1 MMTIVMYCDRCG
13 SEISASTAGGVRLRT
28 GKRELSLHLCQTHQ
42 DDLRELVQDFC
53 EQGDPREVQPSL
65 KAS

>member
-13 SEISASTAGGVRLRT
+13 SEIPAATAGGVRLRT
-28 GKRELSLHLCQTHQ
+28 GKRELSFHLCSGHQ
-42 DDLRELVQDFC
+42 DDLRGLVLDFC